1 MPDGKKLI
9 IGNERF
15 RSTECLFKPLEMN
28 GKDVLSIQE
37 MILESIHDSDED
49 YRPDLF
55 NNIILSGGNT
65 MLEGFRDRIY
75 REIESRAPRN
85 TNFRVIA
92 SPDRKYAVW
101 RGGSTLC
108 SLSTFSDL
116 CITKEDYDEYGA

>member
-15 RSTECLFKPLEMN
+15 RSTEYLFRPLEMN

-49 YRPDLF
+49 HRPDLF

-92 SPDRKYAVW
+92 SPDRRFAVW
-101 RGGSTLC
+101 RGGSTLS
-108 SLSTFSDL
+108 SLSTFSNL
-116 CITKEDYDEYGA
+116 WITKEDYDEYGA